1 MLTDWL
7 TNGHT
12 LVVVVVKFISRLKWV
27 YSGFKAKMCTTF
39 LALVWLRSLSACS
52 NAYDSHLGS
61 HTHDVLSIGVT
72 EINVYGH
79 RSQENTI
86 FCFLKKVWYSIVF
99 SGVLW
104 PYTLVSVA
112 LIGNTSWLCDPKWES
127 YALEQSERLVSHA
140 RATKVVHNFAWN
152 PLCNKVLHS
161 FALNPL
167 YNKQKSTI

>member
-1 MLTDWL
+1 M
-7 TNGHT
+7 
-12 LVVVVVKFISRLKWV
+12 
-27 YSGFKAKMCTTF
+27 
-39 LALVWLRSLSACS
+39 
-52 NAYDSHLGS
+52 
-61 HTHDVLSIGVT
+61 
-72 EINVYGH
+72 
-79 RSQENTI
+79 
-86 FCFLKKVWYSIVF
+86 F

-167 YNKQKSTI
+167 YMYHCSLFTMFRLDQNDYLLSGKFKQYSGRRWRYRNTIEFWMDISGSGLDLGVLFHSGHVSTWKLSRHLDCNWWVKWEKVLSNIFVFSSLINLQ